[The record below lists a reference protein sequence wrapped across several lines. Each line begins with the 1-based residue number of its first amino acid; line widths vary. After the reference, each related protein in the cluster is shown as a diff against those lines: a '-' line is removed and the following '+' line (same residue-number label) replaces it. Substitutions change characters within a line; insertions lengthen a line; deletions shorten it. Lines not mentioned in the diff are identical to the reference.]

1 MLYDDLLIGRDWLSK
16 ALDSQVRVIVKDF
29 PGSII
34 DRLSNHGD
42 FLVAREASEGE
53 RADLSTVK
61 VELLAKQIWVTFE
74 SNFLTVPHNIVG
86 AIILYSSD
94 CDN

>member
-1 MLYDDLLIGRDWLSK
+1 MLNDDLLVGGDWLSE
-16 ALDSQVRVIVKDF
+16 ALDPQVRVIMKDF
-29 PGSII
+29 PCSII
-34 DRLSNHGD
+34 DGLSNHGD

-53 RADLSTVK
+53 RANLSTVK
-61 VELLAKQIWVTFE
+61 VEFLPKQIWVSLE
-74 SNFLTVPHNIVG
+74 SNFLAVPHNIVG